1 MVKRV
6 SVFLLAA
13 LLTAATA
20 TYAQT
25 SRGTVTGTVSDP
37 NGAVIAGATV
47 TLLNTQTNQ
56 TRTTTTNEAGLYRF
70 DAVDLG
76 IYDLSISADGF
87 KPVSIRSIQVQANR
101 IATFDVQLEIGTT
114 SVVVD
119 VNASATEILQKSDAV
134 RGGNFTP
141 RQVTQLPSSG
151 LNPYDFAR
159 LLPGVVTA
167 TGGASFGNASQ
178 FSVNGQRPRGNN
190 YLIDGTENNDIS
202 VTGPATQINNDD
214 AIAEVSVQTGL
225 FSAEFGRAGGGI
237 FNLITK
243 SGTNEF
249 HGTARWLISSQAF
262 NATTNG
268 QRLAGLSK
276 PPVFTE
282 NIFGGTIGGPLPL
295 PHFGEGGPVVING
308 RDRTFFFFGIQWD
321 RYRSTA
327 NFGPFR
333 VPTEAGVARLRQLFP
348 PGTNPRVDLYLSAIG
363 AARGV
368 TTLRN
373 IALGVGPTGT
383 GSVIDRGQIET
394 GLIGVSAG
402 QKSNDRQYVIRIDHS
417 INERHKLAFRYLDDD
432 SITTP
437 SAMNSPFFTTDFNG
451 ISRNF
456 LVTYTWIVNPTI
468 TNELRVSPYGKIDFE
483 FPISP
488 SDPPLAFTLQ
498 RIAISE
504 VSGIGINTNIP
515 QFRRANN
522 YLVQDTMTKVFGAHT
537 FRFGVELLW
546 QRARQ
551 RPPFNERGSFTFNAG
566 GGYTG
571 FANFIDNFSGP
582 SGNANINFGTPFYR
596 PNLFR
601 HSYFFQDTWK
611 ATPNL
616 TLTLGLRYEN
626 FGQPANSAFK
636 YPAFAGFDPAKFLI
650 PNRVE
655 VDNNN
660 FGPVVGFAYS
670 PQFDS
675 GVLGYLL
682 RKDRSVIR
690 GGYQVSYD
698 TFFNNMLSNIA
709 ADSPN
714 NTSTTTTAPSS
725 GRGLANF
732 YPGALPTTPR
742 TPTPLDSQT
751 SVFNPKIRNPYTQ
764 RWSLGLQRQLPLDLV
779 MDISYVGSAGRKL
792 FVTEDLNPVV
802 NPTTGARLYPN
813 LGIRRYR
820 SSGANSDY
828 HAMQLRVDRRFAR
841 GFQVNAS
848 YTWSKLIDQISE
860 IFATGQTNSALASVP
875 AFQGGLK
882 LDRAVSDYHRAHR
895 LTISYIWEIPGPTRG
910 FLGQVLG
917 GWQITGI
924 TVFQSGAPFTIVNG
938 LDRNGDGVTTS
949 DRPDVGNPNAPHNTR
964 AQVVATSVCATGLRN
979 PDTGQC
985 VTRNDVYVI
994 QVPAGSGF
1002 PGAATLGRNT
1012 ERSKPVENFDMSFF
1026 KIFRL
1031 RENVKLEYRL
1041 ETFNIFNHPQFTG
1054 VPPSDVTSTQAGSFL
1069 NYNLID
1075 GGGRTMRMGLKLIF

>member
-6 SVFLLAA
+6 SVLLLAA
-13 LLTAATA
+13 LLTAAAA

-348 PGTNPRVDLYLSAIG
+348 AGTNPRVDLYLNAIG

-383 GSVIDRGQIET
+383 GAVIDRGQIET
-394 GLIGVSAG
+394 GLIGISAG

-551 RPPFNERGSFTFNAG
+551 RPPFNERGSFTFNPG

-571 FANFIDNFSGP
+571 LANFIDNFSGS

-636 YPAFAGFDPAKFLI
+636 YPAFAGFDPARFLI
-650 PNRVE
+650 PNKVE

-670 PQFDS
+670 PGFDS
-675 GVLGYLL
+675 GILGHLL

-732 YPGALPTTPR
+732 YPGALPATPR

-764 RWSLGLQRQLPLDLV
+764 RWSLGVQRQLPLDLV
-779 MDISYVGSAGRKL
+779 MDLSYVGSAGRKL

-802 NPTTGARLYPN
+802 NPATGARLYPN

-938 LDRNGDGVTTS
+938 LDRNGDGITTS

-1031 RENVKLEYRL
+1031 RENIKLEYRL

-1054 VPPSDVTSTQAGSFL
+1054 VPSNDVTSTQAGSFL